1 LNISNFLH
9 ALNEIFIAA
18 LGTIVEQ
25 KKIILTVIFC
35 ASVLLIG
42 CSPYKRL
49 EVVTPVRVSGTEVK
63 IRDAYVLPGDHVK
76 AGEEVT
82 LIVDYIVIAP
92 LGTQEAEIEERMV
105 LTKDGKLVKLL
116 YEGLIKRIVGKCIAK
131 VRFLVPKTAK
141 HGSYVIKNTVKAGTS
156 YDVYDAFFEVSNSR
170 SGKKRR

>member
-1 LNISNFLH
+1 
-9 ALNEIFIAA
+9 
-18 LGTIVEQ
+18 VEPQ
-25 KKIILTVIFC
+25 KIILTVLFC

-42 CSPYKRL
+42 CSPYNQL
-49 EVVTPVRVSGTEVK
+49 EIVTPVKVSGTEVK

-92 LGTQEAEIEERMV
+92 LGTQEADIEERMV

-116 YEGLIKRIVGKCIAK
+116 YEGQIKRIVGKCIAK

-141 HGSYVIKNTVKAGTS
+141 NGSYVIKNTVKTGSS
-156 YDVYDAFFEVSNSR
+156 YDGYDAFFEVIRSR
-170 SGKKRR
+170 NGKKRR